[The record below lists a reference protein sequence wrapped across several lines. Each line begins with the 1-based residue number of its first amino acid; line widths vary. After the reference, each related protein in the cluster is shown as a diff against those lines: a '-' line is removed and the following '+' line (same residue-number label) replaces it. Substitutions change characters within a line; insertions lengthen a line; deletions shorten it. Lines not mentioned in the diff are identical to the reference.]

1 MHRRPE
7 TSLFVRNPALRLV
20 LGHAMLGSLLGL
32 AFALALVV
40 TDAHGLG
47 TLMRGSESGFVAFL
61 LLAGGFV
68 VTFGSLVAGG
78 AVMLLGEG
86 SSGGGG
92 LRGPAPVLVPI
103 PVRSRRRP
111 RRD

>member
-1 MHRRPE
+1 MHQRPE
-7 TSLFVRNPALRLV
+7 ASLFVRNPALRLV
-20 LGHAMLGSLLGL
+20 LGHALLGSLLGL
-32 AFALALVV
+32 AFAVALVA

-47 TLMRGSESGFVAFL
+47 TLMRGSDTGVLAFL

-92 LRGPAPVLVPI
+92 LRGPAPALVPI
-103 PVRSRRRP
+103 PVRARRRA